1 MNAKATLSNIKILLS
16 CVLVGILVALVYLIF
31 ETAVSGS
38 TVYVW
43 NTLFHSDTN
52 RILVFPLAIIL
63 ALIFFGVQQ
72 LLDPGSQDK
81 ETHSL
86 GGEPIKPTLKNLGIV
101 LLLGFLSLLAGATLG
116 PEAILVP
123 ASVLVGSYVGVK
135 LFKQNKQLV
144 GLLAGAAIMA
154 LMTAFFHSFFVGLL
168 SVLLVA
174 AQLKTKVSVKLLVV
188 SIIASGSAYIT
199 LQLIDPSSQY
209 LHLPEFSWE
218 VAILDA
224 LVAVILIVLG
234 YASTFILKFSHGALE
249 QIRVLAKLNS
259 WWKLALF
266 AGLGLGLIYYIGGP
280 LIEFTGNHSI
290 EPLANKAD
298 VLGIIGLIGILAAK
312 LLAIGWS
319 RSMGYRGGLIFPMIF
334 VASALVLILIQ
345 IFPQAHFGVGLI
357 AALVGILAA
366 EKKAKILL

>member
-31 ETAVSGS
+31 ETAVRGS

-63 ALIFFGVQQ
+63 SLIFFGLQQ
-72 LLDPGSQDK
+72 RLDPGSQNK

-174 AQLKTKVSVKLLVV
+174 SQFKTKVSLKLIIVA
-188 SIIASGSAYIT
+188 IIASGSSYVT
-199 LQLIDPSSQY
+199 LQLIDPTNKY
-209 LHLPEFSWE
+209 FVFPPFSWE
-218 VAILDA
+218 VAILDI
-224 LVAVILIVLG
+224 LVGIILVVLG
-234 YASTFILKFSHGALE
+234 YLSTFGLKYMHSAL
-249 QIRVLAKLNS
+249 QKLRTVSKLDN

-266 AGLGLGLIYYIGGP
+266 SGLGLGLIYFIGGP
-280 LIEFTGNHSI
+280 LVEFTGNKSI
-290 EPLANKAD
+290 EPLATQAGA
-298 VLGIIGLIGILAAK
+298 LGIVGLIGVLVMK
-312 LLAIGWS
+312 LVAIAWS

-345 IFPQAHFGVGLI
+345 IFPQVNFGVGLI
-357 AALVGILAA
+357 AALVGIFAA
-366 EKKAKILL
+366 EKKAKVLL